1 MHTIK
6 QTTRSVVGCSVFAA
20 AVLATLASACSS
32 DDSGSQ
38 ASVDSGSEASA
49 SGDDATADQSTPPGD
64 GSSQGDVTT
73 NDTSTGEDA
82 ADDGSTTTI
91 SDAAGDVVAAEAAAP
106 SDAGSKDGAASD
118 ANAPDGAAEASTADA
133 SEAGGGVCVT
143 TLSSLGA
150 SGTNDAATSKI
161 LDDFDGQADAGPGS
175 SWSGFFN
182 SGSVG
187 TFGVTGTDGHTCD
200 GALALAVT
208 TYTQYGTNVQAYFN
222 YGGSVQDWTGYKKLH
237 AWLKVVSSDYSTI
250 QGVEPRVDSSNY
262 TQKLYGG
269 FVNGSA
275 FADGGWHETVVP
287 LTASASYVPAVVNG
301 YQFEL
306 QLVGSKPGAAA
317 ATPPAATLLVD
328 SIWIE

>member
-1 MHTIK
+1 MHTLK
-6 QTTRSVVGCSVFAA
+6 QTTRGVVGCSVIAA
-20 AVLATLASACSS
+20 AILASACSS
-32 DDSGSQ
+32 DDNSGPQPSP
-38 ASVDSGSEASA
+38 DSGFEASA
-49 SGDDATADQSTPPGD
+49 NGDDATADQSTPPGD

-73 NDTSTGEDA
+73 TGGDDA
-82 ADDGSTTTI
+82 ADDGSTTTV
-91 SDAAGDVVAAEAAAP
+91 SDAAGDVVTTP
-106 SDAGSKDGAASD
+106 SDAGKDGAVPD

-161 LDDFDGQADAGPGS
+161 LEDFDGEADAGPGA
-175 SWSGFFN
+175 SWNGYFN
-182 SGSVG
+182 MGSAG

-200 GALALAVT
+200 GALDLAVT
-208 TYTQYGTNVQAYFN
+208 TYASYGTDVQAYFN

-237 AWLKVVSSDYSTI
+237 AWLKVVSSNYATI

-262 TQKLYGG
+262 ADKLFGG
-269 FVNGSA
+269 FVSGST

-287 LTASASYVPAVVNG
+287 LTASASYVPSAING

-306 QLVGSKPGAAA
+306 QLVGAQPGGAP

>member
-1 MHTIK
+1 MHTLK
-6 QTTRSVVGCSVFAA
+6 QTTRCVVGCSVFAA
-20 AVLATLASACSS
+20 ALLANACSS
-32 DDSGSQ
+32 DDNSGPQPSP
-38 ASVDSGSEASA
+38 DSGLEASA
-49 SGDDATADQSTPPGD
+49 NGDDATADQSTPPGD

-73 NDTSTGEDA
+73 TGGDDA
-82 ADDGSTTTI
+82 ADDGPTTTL
-91 SDAAGDVVAAEAAAP
+91 SDAAGDVVTAP
-106 SDAGSKDGAASD
+106 SDAGSKDGAAPD
-118 ANAPDGAAEASTADA
+118 ASTPDGAAEASTADA

-161 LDDFDGQADAGPGS
+161 LDDFDGQADAGPGA
-175 SWSGFFN
+175 SWNGYFN
-182 SGSVG
+182 MGSAG

-200 GALALAVT
+200 GALDLAVT
-208 TYTQYGTNVQAYFN
+208 TYTQYGTDVQAYFN

-262 TQKLYGG
+262 TEKLFGG
-269 FVNGSA
+269 FVGGST

-287 LTASASYVPAVVNG
+287 LTASASYAPSTVNG

-306 QLVGSKPGAAA
+306 QLVGAQPGGAP

>member
-6 QTTRSVVGCSVFAA
+6 KTTRCVVGCSVIAA
-20 AVLATLASACSS
+20 AILATACSS

-38 ASVDSGSEASA
+38 ASTDGGFEASG

-64 GSSQGDVTT
+64 GSSQGDVTV
-73 NDTSTGEDA
+73 TGDDA

-91 SDAAGDVVAAEAAAP
+91 GDAAGDVATADAVAP
-106 SDAGSKDGAASD
+106 NDAGSKDGAAPD
-118 ANAPDGAAEASTADA
+118 ASAPDGGADGSTTDA

-143 TLSSLGA
+143 TLASLGA
-150 SGTNDAATSKI
+150 SGTNDAAVAKI
-161 LDDFDGQADAGPGS
+161 VDDFDGQADAGPGA
-175 SWSGFFN
+175 SWNGYFNMGSG
-182 SGSVG
+182 G
-187 TFGVTGTDGHTCD
+187 TFGVTATDGHTCN
-200 GALALAVT
+200 GALDFAVT

-262 TQKLYGG
+262 ADKLFGG
-269 FVNGSA
+269 FVSGST

-287 LTASASYVPAVVNG
+287 LTASASYVPSAING

-306 QLVGSKPGAAA
+306 QLVGTKPGAAP
-317 ATPPAATLLVD
+317 ATPPAATMLVD